1 MKKQIYG
8 LIKYNYEINKKR
20 NILFKYYDFYPNR
33 LNQKEMAH
41 IIGALSKYSL
51 DEINSF
57 FKQFFEVKSM
67 SKRISDLVYDIKRE
81 LYFEN
86 KYEIIKTLK
95 EKIYT
100 INELPKE
107 KLLSKAG
114 KELKGVALLMRLRK
128 IAEEM
133 KVSIEHNSEIIKGV

>member
-1 MKKQIYG
+1 
-8 LIKYNYEINKKR
+8 
-20 NILFKYYDFYPNR
+20 
-33 LNQKEMAH
+33 MAH

-67 SKRISDLVYDIKRE
+67 SKRISHLVYDIKRE

>member
-1 MKKQIYG
+1 
-8 LIKYNYEINKKR
+8 
-20 NILFKYYDFYPNR
+20 
-33 LNQKEMAH
+33 
-41 IIGALSKYSL
+41 
-51 DEINSF
+51 
-57 FKQFFEVKSM
+57 M

-107 KLLSKAG
+107 NYYQKQAKNL
-114 KELKGVALLMRLRK
+114 KEWLY
-128 IAEEM
+128 
-133 KVSIEHNSEIIKGV
+133 